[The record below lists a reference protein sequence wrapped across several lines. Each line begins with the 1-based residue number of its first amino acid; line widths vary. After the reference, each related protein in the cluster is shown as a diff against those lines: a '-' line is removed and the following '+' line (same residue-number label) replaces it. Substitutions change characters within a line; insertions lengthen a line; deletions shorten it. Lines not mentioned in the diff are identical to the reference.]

1 MYKTKYFT
9 IKELVNP
16 ELLKKI
22 GEETAWKMFDPR
34 LLKMADK
41 IREKYGPC
49 TVNASGLVDCGLR
62 DPNSTTGAKYS
73 AHKLGRALD
82 IHIASIEKK
91 WGTNKAGKTAD
102 YNRVRE
108 QLMIDHT
115 FDVLN
120 FEHGS
125 AEYKNGI
132 PWLHIDTLN
141 RKNRLFNA

>member
-22 GEETAWKMFDPR
+22 GEETAWKMFDAR

-41 IREKYGPC
+41 IREKFGPC

-73 AHKLGRALD
+73 MHKIGRALD
-82 IHIASIEKK
+82 LHIRSVELQCS
-91 WGTNKAGKTAD
+91 GNKAAKTKA
-102 YNRVRE
+102 YNRIRE
-108 QLMIDHT
+108 QLMVDHE
-115 FDVLN
+115 FDCLN
-120 FEHGS
+120 FE
-125 AEYKNGI
+125 NGI
-132 PWLHIDTLN
+132 HWLHVDTGN
-141 RKNRLFNA
+141 RKNRLFNP